1 MNYTEED
8 VRNAFKAG
16 VAKGEHRSYFD
27 APLDE
32 EEYLTELKKG
42 KNNAVLADV
51 SGSISTDKLI
61 SFVEWV
67 SLSNWLYNGNTK
79 TWYNHTETI
88 FPSTKELMDLY
99 FQKYYH

>member
-1 MNYTEED
+1 M
-8 VRNAFKAG
+8 K
-16 VAKGEHRSYFD
+16 EHKIKRFNENS
-27 APLDE
+27 
-32 EEYLTELKKG
+32 EL
-42 KNNAVLADV
+42 NISDV

-67 SLSNWLYNGNTK
+67 SLSNWNYNGNTK

-88 FPSTKELMDLY
+88 FPSTKELIDLY

>member
-1 MNYTEED
+1 MKMKDNKHIQSF
-8 VRNAFKAG
+8 N
-16 VAKGEHRSYFD
+16 EHQENLNIS
-27 APLDE
+27 
-32 EEYLTELKKG
+32 
-42 KNNAVLADV
+42 DV

-67 SLSNWLYNGNTK
+67 SLSNWNYNGNTK

-88 FPSTKELMDLY
+88 FPSTKELIDLY